1 MSFTPEDER
10 GPVEASPLERVV
22 HWCNVV
28 VKPTVL
34 IADSYFAGDLTVRF
48 ALYHAMGLV
57 ADAAKAISDRDLE
70 AIPEVNWTGLFSMR
84 TFLVHRPHLVDS
96 EKVWQAATESIPA
109 TLSAV
114 LIYQSGL
121 GRQRMGSN

>member
-10 GPVEASPLERVV
+10 GPVEASPLECVV

-28 VKPTVL
+28 VKLTVL
-34 IADSYFAGDLTVRF
+34 SADSYFAGDLTVRF

-84 TFLVHRPHLVDS
+84 TLLVHCPHLVDS
-96 EKVWQAATESIPA
+96 EKVWQAATENIPA
-109 TLSAV
+109 TLSAA
-114 LIYQSGL
+114 LAYQSSPGC
-121 GRQRMGSN
+121 QRMGSN